1 MSTVA
6 DPDVVDSVGQYE
18 AGRVILYILVPRT
31 WYDAPEQVGAAPR
44 QVEYLPS
51 LDRQRRMPAAIPA
64 AAKGVDIVTI
74 CLDEPTGEAAQL
86 LLMAREGLQQRG
98 IGCYYQTAVS

>member
-6 DPDVVDSVGQYE
+6 DPDVVDIVGQYE
-18 AGRVILYILVPRT
+18 DGRVILYIMVPRT
-31 WYDAPEQVGAAPR
+31 WYDAPEQVEQLRVKLNTYQAWIASGGC
-44 QVEYLPS
+44 QQQY
-51 LDRQRRMPAAIPA
+51 PA